1 MPEITRAESSRA
13 AHVAGQRQRSD
24 RPGGSDDAEPDS
36 ESSSEED
43 GSEDEEDEEG
53 EEEDEESGEESSSQV
68 STIRTRSGIT
78 YDLTNLDTES
88 GAKAL
93 LGLTGHFEVVNCGTS
108 STGYSFQLLDRPRVH
123 IGPGKSPTCTCTTF
137 QSHPNVACHH
147 IFVSQPRLR
156 EGDARS
162 RSSSKSN
169 VGTDVCKTLQWLL
182 DQLHSCFFADPAS
195 TELALSH
202 DGRPSMHPQIEELLS
217 GKFEAVADR
226 LNWPCLRAEGD
237 ERRTG
242 MTRAEKVRDV
252 LSAFSPK
259 VLPEDFRRDLVETT
273 AQSRTPEQCVVQG
286 DLEATIFRLA
296 VHDDSVFTSI
306 CKAMPSGACAVIYFD
321 KIQEQLRRLL
331 ADFDRYCTTGE
342 TTAESV
348 SPGRG
353 LFEVDEV
360 VQQLRRSVS
369 LIHANIAL
377 RAPYGSEGAAKAL
390 VFILEAVAARNK
402 DALEGNTWGRA
413 SFHGEDEDQR
423 NLYHIL
429 IGSDDMDLET
439 DSELFV
445 LDALNALPPA
455 ELTLHLPKLLE
466 IRSKIEVNRAP
477 KQYLIRLGALI
488 RVVEAA
494 SAASSSGMGQM
505 GSGQKRPAA
514 SNPYTYSK
522 RSR

>member
-36 ESSSEED
+36 ESSSEE
-43 GSEDEEDEEG
+43 GESEDEEDEEG

-68 STIRTRSGIT
+68 STIQARSGIT

-147 IFVSQPRLR
+147 IF
-156 EGDARS
+156 
-162 RSSSKSN
+162 
-169 VGTDVCKTLQWLL
+169 WLL

-202 DGRPSMHPQIEELLS
+202 DGRPSMHPQIGELLS
-217 GKFEAVADR
+217 GKLEAVADR

-331 ADFDRYCTTGE
+331 AEFDRYCTTGE
-342 TTAESV
+342 TTAGSV

-353 LFEVDEV
+353 LFEVEEV

-514 SNPYTYSK
+514 SNPGTYSK

>member
-1 MPEITRAESSRA
+1 
-13 AHVAGQRQRSD
+13 
-24 RPGGSDDAEPDS
+24 
-36 ESSSEED
+36 
-43 GSEDEEDEEG
+43 
-53 EEEDEESGEESSSQV
+53 
-68 STIRTRSGIT
+68 
-78 YDLTNLDTES
+78 
-88 GAKAL
+88 
-93 LGLTGHFEVVNCGTS
+93 
-108 STGYSFQLLDRPRVH
+108 
-123 IGPGKSPTCTCTTF
+123 
-137 QSHPNVACHH
+137 
-147 IFVSQPRLR
+147 
-156 EGDARS
+156 
-162 RSSSKSN
+162 
-169 VGTDVCKTLQWLL
+169 
-182 DQLHSCFFADPAS
+182 
-195 TELALSH
+195 
-202 DGRPSMHPQIEELLS
+202 MHPQIEELLS
-217 GKFEAVADR
+217 GKLEAVADR
-226 LNWPCLRAEGD
+226 LNWPCLRIEGD
-237 ERRTG
+237 ERRTR

-321 KIQEQLRRLL
+321 KVQEQLRRLL
-331 ADFDRYCTTGE
+331 ADFDRYCATGE
-342 TTAESV
+342 TSV
-348 SPGRG
+348 ENASPGRG
-353 LFEVDEV
+353 LFEVEEV

-369 LIHANIAL
+369 LLHTNIVL

-423 NLYHIL
+423 NLYHLL
-429 IGSDDMDLET
+429 IGSDDMDLES

-445 LDALNALPPA
+445 LDALSALPPGDLA
-455 ELTLHLPKLLE
+455 LHLPKLLE

-488 RVVEAA
+488 RLVEAA
-494 SAASSSGMGQM
+494 NTASSSAMGQM

-514 SNPYTYSK
+514 GNSGSYSK